1 MRNKMTLTT
10 LAMLSLVISGC
21 APSLVH
27 SNSAGGVISL
37 AGVVQEQRKAM
48 ILAGAECAKHGKVAV
63 AKGQNI
69 LTDTLRYECS

>member
-1 MRNKMTLTT
+1 MKKLFLIPLLLT
-10 LAMLSLVISGC
+10 GC

-27 SNSAGGVISL
+27 SNAQGGVISL

-48 ILAGAECAKHGKVAV
+48 ILAEAECAKHGKVAV